1 MTGLSAAA
9 RILVVDDNPEVLEAL
24 CQMLVEL
31 GHVPDPARDG
41 KEALGRYRIGA
52 YDLMM
57 TDLTMPKMNGL
68 ELIRRLRA
76 IDPTLR
82 IILLTATLP
91 DVEQGLA
98 SLKIEVARKPIG
110 LQTLGRLID
119 NVRTQENVR

>member
-9 RILVVDDNPEVLEAL
+9 RVLVVDDNPEVLDAL

-31 GHVPDPARDG
+31 GHVPDPACDG

-52 YDLMM
+52 YDLLI

-68 ELIRRLRA
+68 ELIRHLRA

-91 DVEQGLA
+91 DVQQGLA
-98 SLKIEVARKPIG
+98 HFKIEVALKPID
-110 LQTLGRLID
+110 LQALGRLIASG
-119 NVRTQENVR
+119 